1 MAMPYK
7 RRQKMKNSVYVGL
20 FMILFVSAGISAQ
33 TSGRANFANYPA
45 DYPLAYATMVGL
57 SKSPSVR
64 TLFGPNAY
72 FVTSFQGIPA
82 VVTLESSNGTQ
93 GRFTAQLLLTLKV
106 PEKGDM
112 RVMRMQITF
121 ESDSMSEMSY
131 VRYIKMVNM
140 MSGEASEQR
149 SNGTQMSDANIMGF
163 FIGTMEMFWDVSKY
177 Q

>member
-1 MAMPYK
+1 
-7 RRQKMKNSVYVGL
+7 MKKSVYVGL

-33 TSGRANFANYPA
+33 TSGRANFGNYPA
-45 DYPLAYATMVGL
+45 DYPLAYATMLGL
-57 SKSPSVR
+57 SKSPTVR

-72 FVTSFQGIPA
+72 FVTSFQDIPA

-93 GRFTAQLLLTLKV
+93 GRFTAQLLLTLKA
-106 PEKGDM
+106 PEKGDT
-112 RVMRMQITF
+112 RVRMQITF

-131 VRYIKMVNM
+131 VRYIKIVNIM
-140 MSGEASEQR
+140 DGQISEKR

-163 FIGTMEMFWDVSKY
+163 FIGTMQMFWDVSKY